1 MNFILKM
8 AWRDTRASRRRLL
21 LFSLAIVLGVAALV
35 GVGSVRDNLRAAVAE
50 QTKALLGA
58 DLVITARAAFPPEAE
73 ALLAGLG
80 GEQAREITFNSML
93 SVSGP
98 EGGARLV
105 QVRALAGAFPF
116 YGEFALQPAE
126 ARRTLETGAHALV
139 EATLLA
145 QYGLAPGAT
154 IRLGAATF
162 TVTGG
167 LRSVP
172 GENAVFA
179 TLVPRVF
186 IPLATVGATALLQ
199 PGSLARHR
207 VYFKFA
213 PGTDVGALVAR
224 LRERLRELRLSFET
238 VESRRRELG
247 RAIDG
252 VNSFLMLV
260 GFASLFLGAI
270 GVASAIHA
278 HVSRKLPT
286 VAVLRCLGASARTAF
301 AIYLV
306 QGVGLG
312 LCGALLGALLG
323 GAAQLALPLLLRDFL
338 PFAFTFSVS
347 WPAVAQGV
355 GAGLVISVLAAL
367 FPLLAVR
374 RVSPLRAIR
383 SGYAEGAEGGPD
395 PWRWVLGAVLVGLV
409 FAFALW
415 QTSRVRWG
423 LGFGAAMVAGFLVL
437 AGLAR
442 LLVAATRRLR
452 LRGLPFAWR
461 QGVANLHRPN
471 NRTVLLLVSLGL
483 GTFLLM
489 TLHLARTG
497 VLGQLQ
503 RIGGDDRPNLT
514 LFDIQDDQV
523 RPLQE
528 LLRAEGAPVLQEAA
542 IVTMR
547 LAAIKGRPVAELLA
561 DRRERGAGWTLRRE
575 YRSTFRARLTDTER
589 IVAGTFTGRVAP
601 GTEPAPVSVERDI
614 ARDLGVGL
622 GDELTWDVQGVPVRT
637 IVGSLR
643 EVEWQRMAPNFFV
656 VFPEGVLEAAPK
668 FHVMALRVRDAAE
681 SARVQRAVTRAQP
694 NVSVLDL
701 GVILDALDRVF
712 TRASSVVQFL
722 ALFTVVTGVLVLAGA
737 VLIGRGQRL
746 RESVLLRT
754 LGATRRQVRRILLA
768 EYLAL
773 GSLGAAVGVGLA
785 VAANWALAR
794 FVFEQTWVAPSPLV
808 LVVGWVAVCALTV
821 GTGLLASR
829 GICDHPPLEVLR
841 EET

>member
-35 GVGSVRDNLRAAVAE
+35 GVGSVRDNLRAAVAD

-58 DLVITARAAFPPEAE
+58 DLVVTARAALPPEAE
-73 ALLAGLG
+73 AFLATLG

-93 SVSGP
+93 AVPGP
-98 EGGARLV
+98 AGGARLV

-116 YGEFALQPAE
+116 YGEFVLQPAD
-126 ARRTLETGAHALV
+126 ARRSLAAGAHALV
-139 EATLLA
+139 EATLLT

-154 IRLGAATF
+154 IRLGAGAF

-167 LRSVP
+167 LLSVP

-179 TLVPRVF
+179 TLAPRVF
-186 IPLATVGATALLQ
+186 IPLAAVGDTALLQ

-207 VYFKFA
+207 FYFKFA

-224 LRERLRELRLSFET
+224 VRGRFRELRLGFDT
-238 VESRRRELG
+238 VESRG

-323 GAAQLALPLLLRDFL
+323 VAAQLALPLLLRDFL
-338 PFAFTFSVS
+338 PFAFPFAVS

-383 SGYAEGAEGGPD
+383 SGYAEGAERGQD

-409 FAFALW
+409 FGFALW
-415 QTSRVRWG
+415 QTGRVRWG
-423 LGFGAAMVAGFLVL
+423 VGFGAALLAGFLLL

-503 RIGGDDRPNLT
+503 RIGAT
-514 LFDIQDDQV
+514 T
-523 RPLQE
+523 
-528 LLRAEGAPVLQEAA
+528 AP
-542 IVTMR
+542 TSR
-547 LAAIKGRPVAELLA
+547 SSP
-561 DRRERGAGWTLRRE
+561 
-575 YRSTFRARLTDTER
+575 YRT
-589 IVAGTFTGRVAP
+589 
-601 GTEPAPVSVERDI
+601 
-614 ARDLGVGL
+614 
-622 GDELTWDVQGVPVRT
+622 
-637 IVGSLR
+637 
-643 EVEWQRMAPNFFV
+643 
-656 VFPEGVLEAAPK
+656 
-668 FHVMALRVRDAAE
+668 
-681 SARVQRAVTRAQP
+681 TR
-694 NVSVLDL
+694 
-701 GVILDALDRVF
+701 
-712 TRASSVVQFL
+712 
-722 ALFTVVTGVLVLAGA
+722 
-737 VLIGRGQRL
+737 
-746 RESVLLRT
+746 
-754 LGATRRQVRRILLA
+754 
-768 EYLAL
+768 
-773 GSLGAAVGVGLA
+773 
-785 VAANWALAR
+785 
-794 FVFEQTWVAPSPLV
+794 
-808 LVVGWVAVCALTV
+808 C
-821 GTGLLASR
+821 SR
-829 GICDHPPLEVLR
+829 
-841 EET
+841 